1 MEIVLFK
8 IRTRADI
15 DEAEYERT
23 FEEMVG
29 IVSEVPGF
37 VSIDGYAAED
47 GTEMAVAVFESA
59 ESLAHWRRLEEH
71 VRTQERGREEFFE
84 AYDIT
89 VATVSRHYSWDR
101 EGGRRPAFGEAEG
114 PVDGS
119 LT

>member
-15 DEAEYERT
+15 DADEYERT
-23 FEEMVG
+23 FEEMLGV
-29 IVSEVPGF
+29 VADVPGF

-47 GTEMAVAVFESA
+47 GSEMAVAVFESA

-71 VRTQERGREEFFE
+71 VRTQERGREEFFDS
-84 AYDIT
+84 YDIT

-114 PVDGS
+114 PVDAS
-119 LT
+119 PT